1 MKKIVLYPLMSL
13 GVILS
18 LYILSLRDNN
28 VSRKYTFK
36 QISDT
41 KAFAGAKDAI
51 EYAELMYKDVVT
63 GKVELAKL
71 ASKR

>member
-18 LYILSLRDNN
+18 LYTLSVNDNN
-28 VSRKYTFK
+28 ISRKYTFK

-41 KAFAGAKDAI
+41 KAFAGAKGAQ
-51 EYAELMYKDVVT
+51 EYA
-63 GKVELAKL
+63 
-71 ASKR
+71 